1 MKCVLV
7 VGGRGFMGRR
17 VMRLMTQSLPDAEVL
32 SGGRS
37 DSNDRVLEVRSP
49 EGSYGAL
56 RDVDVLVN
64 AVGPFTYDPR
74 PLIRACID
82 NGVHYVDLAE
92 SNAFIAASSVDT
104 MQTAVVSGCSSVP
117 GLIQVL
123 ARSWRSR
130 DDVTSVRAQ
139 LSIGTNNPSSATLL
153 FSMLD
158 PVGRP
163 ALRGRWFDHTWRH
176 SHEGLSDRRYGVYPG
191 GVDQVD
197 LGGRAVPLKFGFG
210 LDRSVYTTSLSLAAP
225 LLAATPRV
233 LLRAAA
239 TVGSALSPLARGF
252 GTRIGILA
260 VDALGANDEV
270 LESIEVRA
278 HDNGLD
284 VPAWP
289 SVWAAEALIG
299 GTGKSGSLSLADL
312 VTPESAVERL
322 RQAGY
327 EVLGQGGLF

>member
-1 MKCVLV
+1 MKRVLV

-17 VMRLMTQSLPDAEVL
+17 VMRLMKQSLPDAEVL

-37 DSNDRVLEVRSP
+37 DSNDRVLDVRSP
-49 EGSYGAL
+49 EGSYEAL

-74 PLIRACID
+74 PLIRACVD

-92 SNAFIAASSVDT
+92 SNAFIANAQVDT
-104 MQTAVVSGCSSVP
+104 TQTAVVSGCSSVP

-123 ARSWRSR
+123 ARLWRGR
-130 DDVTSVRAQ
+130 DDVASVRAQ
-139 LSIGTNNPSSATLL
+139 LSIGTNNPSSGTLL

-158 PVGRP
+158 PVGRSG
-163 ALRGRWFDHTWRH
+163 ARGHWFDHTWRH
-176 SHEGLSDRRYGVYPG
+176 SHADLPSRRYGVYPG
-191 GVDQVD
+191 GVDRID

-210 LDRSVYTTSLSLAAP
+210 LDRSGYTRCLSLGAP
-225 LLAATPRV
+225 LLAATPRT
-233 LLRAAA
+233 LLRVAAVA
-239 TVGSALSPLARGF
+239 GSALAPLVKGF

-260 VDALGANDEV
+260 VDALDADGE
-270 LESIEVRA
+270 LLQTIEVRA
-278 HDNGLD
+278 RDNGLD

-289 SVWAAEALIG
+289 SVWAAETLIG
-299 GTGKSGSLSLADL
+299 GIIKSGSLTLGDL
-312 VTPESAVERL
+312 ITPESAIERL

-327 EVLGQGGLF
+327 EVLGQGGSI